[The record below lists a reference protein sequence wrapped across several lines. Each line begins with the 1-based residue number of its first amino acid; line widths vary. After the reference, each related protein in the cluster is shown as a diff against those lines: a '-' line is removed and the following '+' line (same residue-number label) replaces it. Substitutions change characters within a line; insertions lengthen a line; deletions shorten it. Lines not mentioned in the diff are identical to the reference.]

1 MEPTIDLAA
10 LKFNYTPPW
19 EDKHDFYF
27 TQETTQPDIDPQ
39 PTSITN
45 NGKFSKLNYLR
56 NFNWIIPLY
65 T

>member
-1 MEPTIDLAA
+1 MESTIDLTP

-27 TQETTQPDIDPQ
+27 TQETAQPDIDPQ

-45 NGKFSKLNYLR
+45 NGKFFKIKL
-56 NFNWIIPLY
+56 FKKF
-65 T
+65 